1 MEQNQ
6 NKAHGVTDPILDQ
19 LVFLAKFFG
28 KAVGPQQILGST
40 PLAQGVVTTAE
51 LAECSQRAGLSMQA
65 MDLKP
70 ADLKAS
76 MLPALLVSAGG
87 RSVTVLAKKDDML
100 EIRLPGLQG
109 TQWVPVGFV
118 TADSDE
124 FQWYAAR
131 PLFHFDE
138 RSLIYHV
145 PETARWFWDTLKSNY
160 WIYGWALLGTIIVN
174 LAAAVIPFFT
184 MAVYDRVVPNNSVD
198 SLKVLVIAVLAVIV
212 MDFIIK
218 NMRSY
223 LVDSAARKADI
234 VLSSRI
240 FSQTLKL
247 RAESRPA
254 SGGVLA
260 SIVRDFDAVR
270 DFFASTSLT
279 LLGDLPFM
287 FLFLGLIAVIGG
299 WLVMIPLTII
309 PLALLAAYMMRKPL
323 GRVLDEN
330 TQESSQRTAL
340 LFEVMNGLDTVK
352 SLGADAWA
360 RRKWEML
367 TVKLSGNSVKL
378 RKLTTFASYFTASLT
393 SLTTVL
399 LVAFGALLITQG
411 ELTMGQLIALS
422 MLSGR
427 AIGPVAQLS
436 GLIVRWQQTK
446 LSLHALNQIM
456 ESPTDEAENALYL
469 PHINGK
475 VELRDLK
482 FSYPESPP
490 LLRGLNLTINA
501 GEKVAFIGRIGSG
514 KSSVLKLLLNV
525 YRPVEGAVLVDD
537 VSSTQIDPQC
547 LRRHIGYVPQDV
559 VLFHGDIRENIVMGA
574 TDISDADIIE
584 AIKLAGLDESLAQ
597 MPDGLSTQVGE
608 RGERLSGG
616 QRQTVAVARAL
627 VRKPKLLLLDEPSSA
642 MDPATEQ
649 NLIKNLRSLED
660 TSLIL
665 ITHRTAMLPL
675 VDRLVVF
682 ANGQIVMDGPREEVM
697 QLLTQDVQRPRL
709 DRGAGGSSPSKPIDP
724 VGPAANQPVSLETAQ
739 GRA

>member
-1 MEQNQ
+1 ME
-6 NKAHGVTDPILDQ
+6 KRHTETDGVVDPVLDQ

-28 KAVGPQQILGST
+28 KSANPQQMVGSI
-40 PLAQGVVTTAE
+40 PLPQGRVTIAE
-51 LAECSQRAGLSMQA
+51 LDECSRRAGMSLQT
-65 MDLKP
+65 LEIKP
-70 ADLKAS
+70 EAVKAS
-76 MLPALLVSAGG
+76 MLPALLTTAEGEAIA
-87 RSVTVLAKKDDML
+87 VLNRKDDLL
-100 EIRLPGLQG
+100 EIRLAGSPG
-109 TQWVPVGFV
+109 TQWVPVDYISGHLGECAWFV
-118 TADSDE
+118 
-124 FQWYAAR
+124 AR
-131 PLFHFDE
+131 PLFNFDE

-145 PETARWFWDTLKSNY
+145 PETARWFWDTLKSNR
-160 WIYGWALLGTIIVN
+160 WIYGWALVGTIIVN

-184 MAVYDRVVPNNSVD
+184 MSVYDRVVPNNSVD

-212 MDFIIK
+212 MDFIMK

-240 FSQTLKL
+240 FSKTLKL
-247 RAESRPA
+247 RAENRPA

-260 SIVRDFDAVR
+260 NIVRDFDAVR
-270 DFFASTSLT
+270 DFFASTSLS

-287 FLFLGLIAVIGG
+287 FLFLGLIALIGG
-299 WLVMIPLTII
+299 WLVLIPMLII
-309 PLALLAAYMMRKPL
+309 PLALGVSFLMKKPL

-330 TQESSQRTAL
+330 TQDSSQRTAL

-378 RKLTTFASYFTASLT
+378 RKLTSFSNYFTASLT

-399 LVAFGALLITQG
+399 LVSSGALLITQG
-411 ELTMGQLIALS
+411 ELSMGQLIAIS

-427 AIGPVAQLS
+427 AIAPVAQLS
-436 GLIVRWQQTK
+436 SLIVRWQQTK

-456 ESPTDEAENALYL
+456 EAPSDEAENALYL
-469 PHINGK
+469 PHLDGK

-490 LLRGLNLTINA
+490 LLKGLNLTISP

-514 KSSVLKLLLNV
+514 KSSVLRLLLNT
-525 YRPVEGAVLVDD
+525 YRPTEGAVLVDD
-537 VSSTQIDPQC
+537 VSVGQIDPQC
-547 LRRHIGYVPQDV
+547 LRRHVGYVPQDV

-574 TDISDADIIE
+574 TDVSDEDIVN
-584 AIKLAGLDESLAQ
+584 AIKIAGLDESLSQ
-597 MPDGLSTQVGE
+597 MPDGLSTPVGE

-627 VRKPKLLLLDEPSSA
+627 VRKPKLLFLDEPSSA

-649 NLIKNLRSLED
+649 NLIRNLRALED
-660 TSLIL
+660 TTLIL

-697 QLLTQDVQRPRL
+697 HLLTQDVQRPRL
-709 DRGAGGSSPSKPIDP
+709 NPRSDDAGSPPDESPKTSGCAPASLSVVSGRG
-724 VGPAANQPVSLETAQ
+724 
-739 GRA
+739 